1 MKEMLESLMQDR
13 IHKLSQLEDRKLM
26 RQLVNEFLVNMVDY
40 QEQMLD
46 KLEQR
51 VLEESKT
58 VSSLYDIYTTV
69 YRQEDW
75 DAAHEFLHPV
85 LPEDV
90 QPQVLSLPELL
101 MVQGE
106 AEQEPKNRLFRL
118 FLEMDSTQVLALA
131 RSGRMFRARVTTDA
145 GVYHVGVQLRPST
158 DYQRELERLYHN
170 FQVNGLAWRTVHH
183 PYIYKFVD
191 VMLHSWEDKPQQ
203 EESIVS
209 ITVDMEEYE
218 PYQRPGWIPVW
229 NVQRLKI
236 KNSGFPIPALDRI
249 HYEHI
254 ISLHKYGT
262 EHGYLADGAAAD
274 IRYIKRSPGEMV
286 IVSPG
291 DRSGF
296 WDIIKINRP
305 VEQRWTS
312 SAYPLLSNGLLD
324 QFVHHH
330 AAGQILPVRTMGELT
345 RIVRAQQASA
355 GVELHNVQVRQDTPE
370 AAAVQADVETV
381 ELNPFL
387 GDNIRLDVHRP
398 VLELSFRR
406 LPEHRLP
413 AFLHGDQ
420 LAYLTAE
427 LQRQLPEYR
436 CKGVWL

>member
-40 QEQMLD
+40 QDQMLD

-58 VSSLYDIYTTV
+58 LSSLYDIHTTI

-75 DAAHEFLHPV
+75 DVSHEFLHPV

-101 MVQGE
+101 MVQQGV
-106 AEQEPKNRLFRL
+106 EQPSGNRLIRL
-118 FLEMDSTQVLALA
+118 FLEMDSAQVLALT
-131 RSGRMFRARVTTDA
+131 RSERIFRARVTTDV

-158 DYQRELERLYHN
+158 DYQREIERLYHN

-191 VMLHSWEDKPQQ
+191 VMLHSWEQKPQP

-218 PYQRPGWIPVW
+218 SYQRPGWIPVW

-254 ISLHKYGT
+254 IVLHKYGS
-262 EHGYLADGAAAD
+262 EHGYLADGEASD

-305 VEQRWTS
+305 VEQRWS
-312 SAYPLLSNGLLD
+312 SSSYPLVSNGHLD

-330 AAGQILPVRTMGELT
+330 AAGQMLPVRTMGELT
-345 RIVRAQQASA
+345 RMVRAQQASA
-355 GVELHNVQVRQDTPE
+355 GVELQNVQVRQHADTGDADSTE
-370 AAAVQADVETV
+370 AI

-387 GDNIRLDVHRP
+387 GDNIRLDAHRP
-398 VLELSFRR
+398 ILELHFRR